1 MRCAVVRGVNL
12 LTSCDY
18 RGSAST
24 ITLLRRGMSRWK
36 SRDIDRRER
45 GVYDS
50 LFYLLS
56 PKGSRVTLR
65 RSNFKTSSTMNNFN
79 FSDCRK
85 AVNQAAF
92 RPTKSRKAL
101 ALQLLS
107 EAVDFINNLEEV
119 ADKPSKK
126 AKSKKRRRKTTKR
139 TPSQKVAD
147 RQEMAN
153 KTNEVGPIKPSKKA
167 KTASV
172 KEARESAK
180 AVSEATGA
188 AQRAA
193 KKAELRKE
201 AETADKVASLEAKI
215 EALTAVLA
223 VHMESTTLPSP
234 SNEVGLDGL
243 PF

>member
-1 MRCAVVRGVNL
+1 MRNWESRGI
-12 LTSCDY
+12 
-18 RGSAST
+18 G
-24 ITLLRRGMSRWK
+24 
-36 SRDIDRRER
+36 RRER

-50 LFYLLS
+50 LFFLFP
-56 PKGSRVTLR
+56 PKGLR
-65 RSNFKTSSTMNNFN
+65 ESALWEVKLQTSSPMNNFQ

-85 AVNQAAF
+85 AVNQATF

-126 AKSKKRRRKTTKR
+126 AGKKRRRKTTKR

-147 RQEMAN
+147 HMDRASM

-167 KTASV
+167 KKASV
-172 KEARESAK
+172 EEARKSAK
-180 AVSEATGA
+180 AVSEASGA
-188 AQRAA
+188 AAKAA
-193 KKAELRKE
+193 KKAALRAE
-201 AETADKVASLEAKI
+201 AEAKPTASKKPTQGQRLSSLEDKI

-223 VHMESTTLPSP
+223 LHMESTTQPSP